1 MLKQNTSC
9 SGLRLGCKY
18 DASKITPER
27 RFDIT
32 DIGVVFYPTRFL
44 DSELTLDTEGAAS
57 VRAVA
62 IEEYVP
68 GNVFTDYE
76 TFTFYATIIN
86 IPNVGKDKLITFR
99 PYVIYNGGVI
109 EYGDVLARSYNSVI
123 ASSLAVESGDNEI
136 PAPDDWWAPAK

>member
-1 MLKQNTSC
+1 MLKQNTAC

-18 DASKITPER
+18 DASKISPER

-32 DIGVVFYPTRFL
+32 DMGVVFYPTRFL
-44 DSELTLDTEGAAS
+44 VSELTLEIEGAAS

-86 IPNVGKDKLITFR
+86 IPASGKDKEISFR
-99 PYVIYNGGVI
+99 PYVIYNDGVI
-109 EYGDVLARSYNSVI
+109 EYGDVLARSYNYVV
-123 ASSLAVESGDNEI
+123 ANTLAVELGDNEI